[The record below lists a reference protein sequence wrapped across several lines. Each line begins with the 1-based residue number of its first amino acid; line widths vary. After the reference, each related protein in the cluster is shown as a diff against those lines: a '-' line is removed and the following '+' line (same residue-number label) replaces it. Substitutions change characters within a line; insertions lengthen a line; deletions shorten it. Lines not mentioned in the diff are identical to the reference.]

1 MGGFSPVS
9 VMMGFERLALAV
21 LVVRQWKK
29 VVRMR
34 REERCKYQQ
43 LVLVDAEG
51 SDLVVVKEADEMML
65 EQKFRLEDMS
75 EVEVLSP

>member
-1 MGGFSPVS
+1 
-9 VMMGFERLALAV
+9 MMGFERLALAV